1 MSAAGRPGVMTFV
14 SKAAIGSAFAYFILF
29 VVPFGLD
36 TNPGEAV
43 VLVIMPVFMLL
54 GVIVGAPVGLIIW
67 VCSKNGAAPLHWVY
81 RAVIAVL
88 FLSPGQFYFS
98 LLVFAEPPPAKQQL
112 WLLGWLVLPVIAIA
126 LITGSSVRP
135 WRELVRGGEAT
146 GRIARL
152 LAGLTGIIVRVTV
165 VLLFMESVLAVICFQ
180 RVTGHHDQRTAALLL
195 CGHFTASLA
204 VLFVRMPFWLVAALA
219 AIALEPVIAVL
230 YAVPDI
236 PPAVRYVIFGY
247 LGAWALFLLARW
259 RGTYNA
265 FAFLN
270 EEIHYYLID

>member
-1 MSAAGRPGVMTFV
+1 MRAAGRPGFMTFV
-14 SKAAIGSAFAYFILF
+14 AQAALGSAFAYFILF

-67 VCSKNGAAPLHWVY
+67 ACSKMSTAPLHWVY
-81 RAVIAVL
+81 RAVIATV
-88 FLSPGQFYFS
+88 FLGPGWIYFT
-98 LLVFAEPPPAKQQL
+98 LLVFADPPEHKHQL
-112 WLLGWLVLPVIAIA
+112 WLLGWLVLPVIAIGLLTDSA
-126 LITGSSVRP
+126 VRP
-135 WRELVRGGEAT
+135 WRELVRGGETT
-146 GRIARL
+146 GRIARV
-152 LAGLTGIIVRVTV
+152 LAGLTGIILRVTV
-165 VLLFMESVLAVICFQ
+165 VLLFMESVVAVICLG
-180 RVTGHHDQRTAALLL
+180 RMTGHHDQGIAALLL

-219 AIALEPVIAVL
+219 AIAIEPVIAVL
-230 YAVPDI
+230 YAFPDI

-247 LGAWALFLLARW
+247 LGAWAMFLLARW
-259 RGTYNA
+259 RGTYHA
-265 FAFLN
+265 FAVLN